1 MGRRLVPGRLYLD
14 AQREV
19 VELRARHRSLTAR
32 EREVMALLAAG
43 GRQQAGELAVSAVT
57 IRLHRLQVMRKMQVG
72 SPN

>member
-1 MGRRLVPGRLYLD
+1 
-14 AQREV
+14 
-19 VELRARHRSLTAR
+19 
-32 EREVMALLAAG
+32 MALLAAG